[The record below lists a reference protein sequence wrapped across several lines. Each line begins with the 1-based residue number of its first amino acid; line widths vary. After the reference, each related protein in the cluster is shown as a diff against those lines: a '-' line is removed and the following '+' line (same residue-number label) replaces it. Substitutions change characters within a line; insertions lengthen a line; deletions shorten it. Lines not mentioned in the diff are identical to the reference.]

1 MNGPLPPV
9 ISFDKSA
16 AGPAGRAGAVVVDGP
31 VVGFV
36 VVVDPDLL
44 LPPLE
49 HADASSASTMHAP
62 IAPDGV
68 ACSKRCTRLAFHPTT
83 GTRRGT

>member
-1 MNGPLPPV
+1 MNGPVPPV
-9 ISFDKSA
+9 ISVAKSA

-31 VVGFV
+31 AVGFV

-49 HADASSASTMHAP
+49 HADARSASRVHAT
-62 IAPDGV
+62 IATDGV
-68 ACSKRCTRLAFHPTT
+68 ALSKRCTRLAFHPTT

>member
-9 ISFDKSA
+9 ISFDKFA

-31 VVGFV
+31 TVGFV

-49 HADASSASTMHAP
+49 HAYARSASTVHATM
-62 IAPDGV
+62 ATDGV
-68 ACSKRCTRLAFHPTT
+68 ALSERCTRLAFHPTT